1 MQKIKKAK
9 GKLIPDIV
17 LGDSKMHAMTSSA
30 FAPNKR
36 QTRREGFSNK
46 LGKWWYVFSGNAPKA
61 DCTASIDIG
70 QLASYMDDHY
80 SRYGLFTIYEYTWFV
95 KRHDD
100 THFLMSPPISATA
113 LCSQCY
119 SARMAVC
126 HGNQSFRRQ
135 RKLLRCPIWA
145 EVGTLWR
152 SKDL

>member
-1 MQKIKKAK
+1 
-9 GKLIPDIV
+9 
-17 LGDSKMHAMTSSA
+17 MHAMTSSA

-46 LGKWWYVFSGNAPKA
+46 L
-61 DCTASIDIG
+61 G

-100 THFLMSPPISATA
+100 THFLMSPPISVTA

-119 SARMAVC
+119 SAIMFLFATAIRASDDKGSYYGVQY
-126 HGNQSFRRQ
+126 GRKLTFRRYTPSLPGGYM
-135 RKLLRCPIWA
+135 RRIADYNRIAKAHAYTWPT
-145 EVGTLWR
+145 E
-152 SKDL
+152 